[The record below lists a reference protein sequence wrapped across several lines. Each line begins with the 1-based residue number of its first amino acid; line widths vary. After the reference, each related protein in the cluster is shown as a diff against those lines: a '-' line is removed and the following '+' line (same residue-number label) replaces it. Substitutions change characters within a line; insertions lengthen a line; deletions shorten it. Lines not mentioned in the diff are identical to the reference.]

1 MEHEYN
7 NSSNFHTWAKKWP
20 KSHLELKEF
29 QIFCKPVGQA
39 ISKKTSMKHGSQSK
53 DKLKT

>member
-29 QIFCKPVGQA
+29 QIFCKQVVQDIKDSLNQG
-39 ISKKTSMKHGSQSK
+39 IKSKY
-53 DKLKT
+53 KLKT